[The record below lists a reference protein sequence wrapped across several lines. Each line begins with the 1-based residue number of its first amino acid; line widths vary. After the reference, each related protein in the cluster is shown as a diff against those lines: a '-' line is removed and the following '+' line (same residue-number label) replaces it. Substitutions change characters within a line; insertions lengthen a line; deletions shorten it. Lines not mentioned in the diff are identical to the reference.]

1 MNKSLSC
8 RCAGKESSEERIGS
22 SVLDQIP
29 FLRGCEDDDEDDSD
43 EEEDFQGMTTDCID
57 GRKTRSPGAR
67 SECLHADKVCMHD
80 PVLLLTAC
88 HLCSCRWLENP

>member
-57 GRKTRSPGAR
+57 GRKNKKSRS
-67 SECLHADKVCMHD
+67 KVR
-80 PVLLLTAC
+80 VFTG
-88 HLCSCRWLENP
+88 R